1 MNLNQWHN
9 TEFYKEDWKKI
20 LEKIILLNYDSKI
33 SNLELEYK
41 ILTFLPII
49 IFENLYSLIIRKT
62 NLYKE
67 EVERNLKFI
76 NNIYEKI

>member
-1 MNLNQWHN
+1 M
-9 TEFYKEDWKKI
+9 
-20 LEKIILLNYDSKI
+20 
-33 SNLELEYK
+33 ELEYK